1 MQNRGCKRLRFW
13 QRMAGKGW
21 VNQPPE
27 DARTGEIIHPVK
39 GRQAGAMTVSSVAWA
54 SGAQGQ
60 GFRFSP
66 ESLPSSVRETC
77 AARGGPNCFPATYMN
92 PKRDGFDGG
101 AHHRS
106 SAGHTFMRAANSN
119 EHSVPRRKPVRIIA
133 GYAPIVFRQHAF
145 VDAPVRR
152 RSDRRVC
159 PCAAGRGF
167 LRCFCQPPVCR
178 RGSCS
183 HSVHRLVASS

>member
-1 MQNRGCKRLRFW
+1 
-13 QRMAGKGW
+13 MAGKGW

-27 DARTGEIIHPVK
+27 DARTGGFIHPVK
-39 GRQAGAMTVSSVAWA
+39 GRQAGAMTVSSAAWA

-60 GFRFSP
+60 GFRFFSP

-77 AARGGPNCFPATYMN
+77 AARGGPNRFPATYMN

-119 EHSVPRRKPVRIIA
+119 EHSVPRRKLVRFSRMYQLFPGNRYEPPHRLPATPETRTNHCGRMIS
-133 GYAPIVFRQHAF
+133 APTLVHC
-145 VDAPVRR
+145 
-152 RSDRRVC
+152 VC
-159 PCAAGRGF
+159 PSRAECSEPQNNREANSYRLRIRLTF
-167 LRCFCQPPVCR
+167 LFD
-178 RGSCS
+178 
-183 HSVHRLVASS
+183 